1 LEVHVAILLLTLII
15 LGGVGVLAVLE
26 HVPTHVR
33 KKAGPSF

>member
-1 LEVHVAILLLTLII
+1 MAILVLALVII
-15 LGGVGVLAVLE
+15 ASVGVLAALE